1 MFTTLISAKD
11 LAAHLGQPNWLVIDS
26 RHDLMN
32 PAHGRDAHARS
43 RIPGARFVD
52 LDTQLAGRHTG
63 QNGRHPL
70 PDPEVFRKLVARL
83 GIGPDTQ
90 VIVHDDHTGQSAGR
104 FWWMLRW
111 LGHAGVA
118 VLDGGFKGW
127 EAGGFPVDSSSV
139 EGDAVAHADMAT
151 QQQQQMAGS
160 ASVLGEPMSAELA
173 SGDLTS
179 GEPMPGAGD
188 AAATQ
193 VGAQSFLSAGAAR
206 PRLAPTVTTQDML
219 ANLNTRAATVVDA
232 RAGARYRGE
241 TEPLDPVAGHI
252 PGALNRP
259 FQENLQAD
267 GTFKPAAVLKQEFA
281 ALLGQIPADQVIHQC
296 GSGVSAC
303 HNILAMEHAG
313 LNGSA
318 LYPGSWS
325 EWCADPGRPVAIG
338 ATP

>member
-1 MFTTLISAKD
+1 MFTTLISAKE

-70 PDPEVFRKLVARL
+70 PDPDVFRKLVAQL

-118 VLDGGFKGW
+118 VLDGGFKAW
-127 EAGGFPVDSSSV
+127 EAGGFPVDDGPGESHAIAQGDLAQGQQDQAASS
-139 EGDAVAHADMAT
+139 ET
-151 QQQQQMAGS
+151 LPGS
-160 ASVLGEPMSAELA
+160 A
-173 SGDLTS
+173 
-179 GEPMPGAGD
+179 D
-188 AAATQ
+188 APVAQ
-193 VGAQSFLSAGAAR
+193 PDAQSLMSSDAAR
-206 PRLAPTVTTQDML
+206 PRLAPTVNTQDML
-219 ANLNTRAATVVDA
+219 ANLRTRAATVIDA

-267 GTFKPAAVLKQEFA
+267 GTFKPAAALKQEFA
-281 ALLGQIPADQVIHQC
+281 ALLGQVSADKVIHQC

>member
-1 MFTTLISAKD
+1 MFTTLISATE

-70 PDPEVFRKLVARL
+70 PDPDTFRQLVAQL

-127 EAGGFPVDSSSV
+127 EAGGFPVDSGPV
-139 EGDAVAHADMAT
+139 DDDAIAHADSAV
-151 QQQQQMAGS
+151 QQQQQMTAGPAMPGS
-160 ASVLGEPMSAELA
+160 AGTTAQQA
-173 SGDLTS
+173 
-179 GEPMPGAGD
+179 
-188 AAATQ
+188 
-193 VGAQSFLSAGAAR
+193 GAQSLMSSAPAQ
-206 PRLAPTVTTQDML
+206 PPLAPTVSTQDML
-219 ANLNTRAATVVDA
+219 ANLRTHAATVVDA

-259 FQENLQAD
+259 FQENLQPD
-267 GTFKPAAVLKQEFA
+267 GTFKPAAVLQQEFA
-281 ALLGQIPADQVIHQC
+281 ALLGQVPADQVIHQC

>member
-1 MFTTLISAKD
+1 MYTTLISASD
-11 LAAHLGQPNWLVIDS
+11 LAAHLGHPGWVVIDS
-26 RHDLMN
+26 RHELTT
-32 PAHGRDAHARS
+32 PTHGRDAHARS

-70 PDPEVFRKLVARL
+70 PDPAVFRQIVSQL
-83 GIGPDTQ
+83 GIGADTQ
-90 VIVHDDHTGQSAGR
+90 VVVHDDHTGQSAGR

-111 LGHAGVA
+111 LGHEGVA

-127 EAGGFPVDSSSV
+127 EASGFPIDS
-139 EGDAVAHADMAT
+139 DPI
-151 QQQQQMAGS
+151 S
-160 ASVLGEPMSAELA
+160 ASPPVAIVPAAPLPEVATGA
-173 SGDLTS
+173 SG
-179 GEPMPGAGD
+179 P
-188 AAATQ
+188 
-193 VGAQSFLSAGAAR
+193 
-206 PRLAPTVTTQDML
+206 LAPTVTTPDML
-219 ANLNTRAATVVDA
+219 VNLRSHAATVVDA

-259 FQENLQAD
+259 FQENLLPDGRFKSAAD
-267 GTFKPAAVLKQEFA
+267 LKNEFA
-281 ALLGQIPADQVIHQC
+281 ALLGDAAPQDVIHQC

-303 HNILAMEHAG
+303 HNLLAMAHAG
-313 LNGSA
+313 LPGSR

>member
-70 PDPEVFRKLVARL
+70 PDPDIFRKLVAQL

-127 EAGGFPVDSSSV
+127 EAGGFPVDSSPV
-139 EGDAVAHADMAT
+139 ESDAVTQGDLAT
-151 QQQQQMAGS
+151 QEQQQMAGS
-160 ASVLGEPMSAELA
+160 DLGEP
-173 SGDLTS
+173 TS
-179 GEPMPGAGD
+179 GGPMPGAGD
-188 AAATQ
+188 AAAPQ
-193 VGAQSFLSAGAAR
+193 AGAQSFMAAGAAR

-219 ANLNTRAATVVDA
+219 ANLNTRAAKVVDA

-259 FQENLQAD
+259 FQENLQPD

-281 ALLGQIPADQVIHQC
+281 ALLGQVPADQVIHQC